1 MELYMEYFGYV
12 TGLLYIV
19 WEIRQN
25 NLMWIVGILSAIAY
39 VIVFAGS
46 GLYAAMSFQ
55 LYYLAVS
62 IYGLASWKRDKE
74 NEDSMIIYRVVD
86 CKILLLSLLV
96 GCAAF
101 CFIWGVLNN
110 FTDDPMPVTDA
121 VIASLSIVATWWLSK
136 SYIHQW
142 LLWVLVNCW
151 SVFMFIS
158 QHLYLTAVLYI
169 LYAVFAVYGFLH
181 WRKKGKKLENKQ

>member
-39 VIVFAGS
+39 VVVFACS

-74 NEDSMIIYRVVD
+74 NEDSVIIYRVIS
-86 CKILLLSLLV
+86 CKTLLSSLLI
-96 GCAAF
+96 GCVTF

-169 LYAVFAVYGFLH
+169 LYAVFAVYGFWH

>member
-86 CKILLLSLLV
+86 CKVLLLSLLI
-96 GCAAF
+96 GCVAF

-158 QHLYLTAVLYI
+158 QHLYLTSVLYI